1 VTLLHAALIF
11 AAGVAAGGINAV
23 VGSGSLITFPTL
35 VALGY
40 PPVVATV
47 SNTVGLVP
55 GAVAGAFGY
64 RRELKGQLGRVLRL
78 VGASV
83 AGALIGGTLLLVLP
97 DEAFEVIVPALV
109 IIALLL
115 VVVQPWLNAW
125 LAARRATP
133 HPHGGPWLL
142 LSVFGCGVYGGYF
155 AAAQGVILLA
165 LLAIFLDDSL
175 QRVNGIKNVLVGVV
189 NGSAAVLYVAV
200 GSRVDWAVVPLIA
213 VGAALGGLIGARIGR
228 RLPAVALRTIIVAV
242 GLLAVAELLFD

>member
-1 VTLLHAALIF
+1 
-11 AAGVAAGGINAV
+11 
-23 VGSGSLITFPTL
+23 
-35 VALGY
+35 
-40 PPVVATV
+40 
-47 SNTVGLVP
+47 
-55 GAVAGAFGY
+55 
-64 RRELKGQLGRVLRL
+64 VLRL
-78 VGASV
+78 VGASL
-83 AGALIGGTLLLVLP
+83 AGAVIGGTLLLVLP
-97 DEAFEVIVPALV
+97 EEAFEVIVPALV

-115 VVVQPWLNAW
+115 VVAQPWLNAW

-142 LSVFGCGVYGGYF
+142 LGVFGCGVYGGYF

-189 NGSAAVLYVAV
+189 NATAAVLFVAV
-200 GSRVDWAVVPLIA
+200 GSRVNWAVVPLIA

-228 RLPAVALRTIIVAV
+228 RLPVVALRTIIVAV